1 MKALFDAIKAGNEEG
16 VRALLDGAPALVNA
30 ADESGTRAFVFAK
43 YNRQDAIA
51 RLLLGRGAELD
62 VFAAAMA
69 GDASRVSSLIRQDPS
84 LAVTLSHDGWTALH
98 LAAFFGHVDCARA
111 LLDGGA
117 NVLKRSTNP
126 MQNTPL
132 HAAAAGRHVEIVR
145 ALIERGADVNARQQ
159 GGWTALHAAA
169 QSGNAELARVL
180 IGAGAD
186 TNLRADNGQCAMDLA
201 LTHGHQQVVE
211 LLEHFGAA
219 SA

>member
-1 MKALFDAIKAGNEEG
+1 VKALFDAIKAGDAES
-16 VRALLDGAPALVNA
+16 VRALLDGSPALVNA
-30 ADESGTRAFVFAK
+30 ADDSGMRAFVFAK

-51 RLLLGRGAELD
+51 RLLLDRGAELD
-62 VFAAAMA
+62 VFAAAMT
-69 GDASRVSSLIRQDPS
+69 GDAGRLLSLLKQDPS

-117 NVLKRSTNP
+117 NVHKRSTNA
-126 MQNTPL
+126 MQNAPL
-132 HAAAAGRHVEIVR
+132 HAAAAGRHLEIAR
-145 ALIERGADVNARQQ
+145 LLIEHDADVNARQH

-169 QSGNAELARVL
+169 QSGNAELAQVL

-211 LLEHFGAA
+211 ILEHFGAA

>member
-1 MKALFDAIKAGNEEG
+1 MKELFDAIKAGDADG
-16 VRALLDGAPALVNA
+16 VRVLLDGSPALVNA
-30 ADESGTRAFVFAK
+30 ADESGMRAFVFAK

-51 RLLLGRGAELD
+51 RLLLDRGADLD

-69 GDASRVSSLIRQDPS
+69 GNAGHVLSLIGGDPS
-84 LAVTLSHDGWTALH
+84 LAVALSNDGWTALH
-98 LAAFFGHVDCARA
+98 LAAFFGHTNCAGA

-117 NVLKRSTNP
+117 NVNKRSTSP

-132 HAAAAGRHVEIVR
+132 HAAVAGRHVEIAR
-145 ALIERGADVNARQQ
+145 LLIERGADVNARQH

-211 LLEHFGAA
+211 ILEHFGAA

>member
-30 ADESGTRAFVFAK
+30 TDGSGTRAFVFAK

-51 RLLLGRGAELD
+51 RLLLDRGAELD

-69 GDASRVSSLIRQDPS
+69 GDASRVSSLITQDPS

-126 MQNTPL
+126 MQNTAL

-145 ALIERGADVNARQQ
+145 ALIEHGADVNARQQ

-169 QSGNAELARVL
+169 QNGNAELAHVL

-201 LTHGHQQVVE
+201 LTQGHQQVVE
-211 LLEHFGAA
+211 VLEHFGAA

>member
-1 MKALFDAIKAGNEEG
+1 MKALFDAIKSGDAEG
-16 VRALLDGAPALVNA
+16 VRVLLDGSPALANA

-43 YNRQDAIA
+43 YNRQNAIA
-51 RLLLGRGAELD
+51 QLLLDRGAELD
-62 VFAAAMA
+62 VFAAAMS
-69 GDASRVSSLIRQDPS
+69 GDAARVSSLLGQDPS

-98 LAAFFGHVDCARA
+98 LAAFFGHLDCARA

-117 NVLKRSTNP
+117 NVLKRSTNA

-132 HAAAAGRHVEIVR
+132 HAAAAGRHVEIVHR
-145 ALIERGADVNARQQ
+145 LIERGADVNARQH

-169 QSGNAELARVL
+169 QSGNADLARVL

-201 LTHGHQQVVE
+201 LTQGHQQVVE
-211 LLEHFGAA
+211 VLEHFGAA